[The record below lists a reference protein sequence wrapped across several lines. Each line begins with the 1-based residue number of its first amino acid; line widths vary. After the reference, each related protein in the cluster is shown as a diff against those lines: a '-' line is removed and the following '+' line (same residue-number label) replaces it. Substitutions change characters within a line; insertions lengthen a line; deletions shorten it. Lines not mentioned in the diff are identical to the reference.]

1 MKNYESL
8 VDALDDLRKRGY
20 EADFATDTSCLY
32 CGDLDL
38 RLYPEQFNIDEVYR
52 FEESSDPGDN
62 VVLFAI
68 SSSTGLKGTL
78 VDGYG
83 AYSGKLSFEM
93 AKKLQNHT
101 VMQTDRQSTNAKSE
115 TAA

>member
-8 VDALDDLRKRGY
+8 VDALVDLKNRGY
-20 EADFATDTSCLY
+20 EADFETHEVCLY

-38 RLYPEQFNIDEVYR
+38 RLYPEEFHVDETYR
-52 FEESSDPGDN
+52 FEGDSSPDDN
-62 VVLFAI
+62 SVLYAI

-83 AYSGKLSFEM
+83 AYSDNLSFDM
-93 AKKLQNHT
+93 AKKLQN
-101 VMQTDRQSTNAKSE
+101 QFSIKL
-115 TAA
+115 